1 MKLGI
6 LGLGSIAEK
15 MALTV
20 DKMEGIELYGVAAR
34 DINKA
39 VNFAKRFHVAKA
51 YGSYEDL
58 AADDDIDLIYVATP
72 HSFHYEH
79 AKLCIEHGRNV
90 LLEKAFTVN
99 AIEAVKIIELARE
112 KNVLLTEAM
121 WVRYMP
127 MIKELKKLLAE
138 EPIGE
143 IVSVSANLGY
153 ELTSKERLV
162 EPALAGGALLDVG
175 IYPLTFACIVLGYD
189 ISYVSTAVVKLQSGV
204 DAQETIALTY
214 SNGAIANIY
223 STMLAET
230 DKRGIIYG
238 TKGYIEVDNINRP
251 LRITVNDPHGNAIK
265 EIDAEEQISGYE
277 YEVIACQKAIEEGK
291 LECDD
296 MPHELTIRMMQI
308 MDGIRAQ
315 WGLEYPDEMKE

>member
-1 MKLGI
+1 
-6 LGLGSIAEK
+6 
-15 MALTV
+15 
-20 DKMEGIELYGVAAR
+20 
-34 DINKA
+34 
-39 VNFAKRFHVAKA
+39 
-51 YGSYEDL
+51 
-58 AADDDIDLIYVATP
+58 
-72 HSFHYEH
+72 
-79 AKLCIEHGRNV
+79 
-90 LLEKAFTVN
+90 
-99 AIEAVKIIELARE
+99 
-112 KNVLLTEAM
+112 
-121 WVRYMP
+121 
-127 MIKELKKLLAE
+127 
-138 EPIGE
+138 
-143 IVSVSANLGY
+143 
-153 ELTSKERLV
+153 V